1 MSALKEYEQIVEHSF
16 NPKQECF
23 VVRFLDGSS
32 YVLKISD
39 LPKKLITN
47 SPDWPTA
54 TLSKE
59 RTSILVNT
67 HKDIKVIAAHIIH
80 ARGKSL

>member
-1 MSALKEYEQIVEHSF
+1 MSAIKEYEQIVEHSF

-39 LPKKLITN
+39 LPRKITTN
-47 SPDWPTA
+47 SPNWQTA
-54 TLSKE
+54 TLSE
-59 RTSILVNT
+59 DRTSILVNT
-67 HKDIKVIAAHIIH
+67 NKDIKVIAAHIIH
-80 ARGKSL
+80 SRGKSL